1 MWKVERGKKRVKSK
15 GDMKIVFATNNEHK
29 LSEIRAILGP
39 SFEVVSLAD
48 IGCHEDIPE
57 TGTTL
62 EENAMMKAE
71 YIYNKYHLSCFADD
85 TGLEVEALDGAPGVY
100 SARYASMASNTSDT
114 SPASHDSEANM
125 ARLLRELANNNNRKA
140 RFRTVIALI
149 EKKDVCP
156 CGCTSIKLVHKF
168 EGIVNGEITTEKSGA
183 EGFGYD
189 PIFRPDGYDKT
200 FAELGTEIK
209 NQISHRARATQKLAE
224 YLKTL

>member
-1 MWKVERGKKRVKSK
+1 
-15 GDMKIVFATNNEHK
+15 MKIVFATNNEHK

-57 TGTTL
+57 TGQTL
-62 EENAMMKAE
+62 EENALMKAE

-85 TGLEVEALDGAPGVY
+85 TGLEVEALNGAPGVY
-100 SARYASMASNTSDT
+100 SARYASMDSNTSDT
-114 SPASHDSEANM
+114 SHDSEANM

-140 RFRTVIALI
+140 RFRTVIAFI

-156 CGCTSIKLVHKF
+156 CGCTSIKLVHQF
-168 EGIVNGEITTEKSGA
+168 EGIVEGEITREKSGA

-200 FAELGTEIK
+200 FAELGADIK

>member
-1 MWKVERGKKRVKSK
+1 
-15 GDMKIVFATNNEHK
+15 MKIVFATNNEHK
-29 LSEIRAILGP
+29 LSEIRAILG
-39 SFEVVSLAD
+39 SQFEIVSLAD
-48 IGCHEDIPE
+48 IGCHEEIPE

-62 EENAMMKAE
+62 EENALMKAE

-85 TGLEVEALDGAPGVY
+85 TGLEVEALNGAPGVY
-100 SARYASMASNTSDT
+100 SARYASMDSNTSDT
-114 SPASHDSEANM
+114 SHDSEANM

-149 EKKDVCP
+149 EKKDICP
-156 CGCTSIKLVHKF
+156 CGCTSIKQIHRF
-168 EGIVNGEITTEKSGA
+168 EGIVDGEITREKSGV

-189 PIFRPDGYDKT
+189 PIFRPDGYDQT
-200 FAELGTEIK
+200 FAELGTDIK